1 MRARAERLYDDLY
14 VIQDMR
20 NCYLLLGK
28 EKALLVD
35 TGVGLRDTAAI
46 ARSIA
51 KRPIVVANTRAH

>member
-1 MRARAERLYDDLY
+1 
-14 VIQDMR
+14 MR